1 MKDVDVLNCLRDI
14 CAGLNY
20 LHENSI
26 IHRDLKPQNIMLTK
40 NSLKI
45 ADFGVSREIGNS
57 MAQVLYSN
65 H

>member
-1 MKDVDVLNCLRDI
+1 MKDVEVLKCLRDI
-14 CAGLNY
+14 CTGLNY

-45 ADFGVSREIGNS
+45 ADFGVSREMGNS
-57 MAQVLYSN
+57 MAQVC
-65 H
+65 